1 MFPISVSFFPV
12 EIKKKTTTLEADFL
26 VCSFIIN

>member
-12 EIKKKTTTLEADFL
+12 EIKKKTTLEADFL